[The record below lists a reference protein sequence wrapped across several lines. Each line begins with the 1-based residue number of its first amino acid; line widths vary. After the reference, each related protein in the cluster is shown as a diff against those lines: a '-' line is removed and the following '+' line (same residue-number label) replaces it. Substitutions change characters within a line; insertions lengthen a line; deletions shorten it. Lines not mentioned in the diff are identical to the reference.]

1 MAASRLSRCK
11 LLQSRGCDL
20 QLLRGESRALSTVV
34 DKASSISLPEKND
47 VVIIGGGVV
56 GCSAAYHI
64 RKRLPD
70 RSVLLLEQGSLGCG
84 TTWHAA
90 GLVGLMRS
98 SKSETLLSGVY
109 GARLYQELEELT
121 GLSSGFKRCGSL
133 SLART
138 TERLEMLRRT
148 VARARSYGLEAN
160 EVSLAD
166 ANELCGGLLSKD
178 PDRFVGA
185 ISLPG
190 DGAIDASNVCALL
203 AAAARKFEASIIEGV
218 TVTGVQHR
226 AGGVE
231 GFDIST
237 DQGDVHAKTVINC
250 SGQWARRLGQMSGVD
265 VPLHSCEHFYSYTR
279 PGSLQVPSSF
289 PVVRDPDGWLYFR
302 EWSGGL
308 LAGSFEPTPKPC
320 FQRGLVPDKFEF
332 SLLDN
337 DWDHFFPYLEDA
349 CATFPALSN
358 AEIDL
363 LNGPESFTMDNAYL
377 MGEAPGLR
385 NYFVAAGMNSSGI
398 ASAGGV
404 GSHIAEWM
412 AEGLPAKH
420 VWAVDIRRVHSFQ
433 TNQRY
438 IQTRACESLGDHY
451 RMMAPKREMVKAR
464 GLRRSPLFDVL
475 EAEGAR
481 FGQKAG
487 WERPNYFSSTERAL
501 HADPFFGPGLQPET
515 WGEAA
520 WMGPAAE
527 EHLACRSS
535 AALFDMSS
543 FAKLLVV
550 GDDAEAALS
559 RMCANEIRG
568 RAGFS
573 TYTQMLNA
581 RGGIEADVTVRELA
595 PGRWLVLTAT
605 DKGIRDKDW
614 IERASEG
621 QRVHVIDVTPMY
633 SVLALMG
640 PLAPLILARA
650 MGSRDE
656 EAAALLAGW
665 KSNEARE
672 IDFGFTRVTAVRTSY
687 VGEAAG
693 WELHMEADMARHV
706 YQTLQE
712 VVASSPTLSL
722 RNAGYLSIDSLRIE
736 AGRLAWGHELTS
748 DETPL
753 EAGLGFA
760 VKIGKPGGFIGEGV
774 LAEQKANGVTQ
785 RCCLFEAVSSATGPY
800 IWGGEPIL
808 MDGSYSGLNVTS
820 GARVPV
826 LGCPSG
832 SIRTMAL
839 GYVSSQ
845 GATKVDK
852 SWLAEHRFDIEVGNQ
867 IVPVTARLLPAAL
880 PKKVNTQQS
889 IDSTS
894 RSAARS
900 YL

>member
-1 MAASRLSRCK
+1 MAALRSTCRRAWQTPC
-11 LLQSRGCDL
+11 RDL
-20 QLLRGESRALSTVV
+20 QQVWTCRRAFATAI
-34 DKASSISLPEKND
+34 DEAPPASFPEKSD

-70 RSVLLLEQGSLGCG
+70 CSVLLLEQGSLGCG

-90 GLVGLMRS
+90 GLVGLMRA

-148 VARARSYGLEAN
+148 AARARSYGLEAS
-160 EVSLAD
+160 EISLAD
-166 ANELCGGLLSKD
+166 ANDLCGGLLSKD

-203 AAAARKFEASIIEGV
+203 AAAARKFQASIFERV
-218 TVTGVQHR
+218 TVTGVEQR
-226 AGGVE
+226 AGGVD
-231 GFDIST
+231 GFNIST

-250 SGQWARRLGQMSGVD
+250 SGQWARKLGQMSGVD
-265 VPLHSCEHFYSYTR
+265 IPLHSCEHFYAYTR
-279 PGSLQVPSSF
+279 PGSMQVPSSF

-308 LAGSFEPTPKPC
+308 LAGCFEPNPKPC
-320 FQRGLVPDKFEF
+320 FHRGQVPAKFEF
-332 SLLDN
+332 SLLDS
-337 DWDHFFPYLEDA
+337 DWDHFLPYLEDA
-349 CATFPALSN
+349 CSTFPDLEN
-358 AEIDL
+358 AEVDL
-363 LNGPESFTMDNAYL
+363 LNGPESFTMDNSYL
-377 MGEAPGLR
+377 MGEVPGLR

-404 GSHIAEWM
+404 GSHVAEWM

-420 VWAVDIRRVHSFQ
+420 VWSVDIRRVHPFQ
-433 TNQRY
+433 SNQRY
-438 IQTRACESLGDHY
+438 IQARACESLGDHY
-451 RMMAPKREMVKAR
+451 RMIAPKRELTKAR

-487 WERPNYFSSTERAL
+487 WERPNYFSTAERSASK
-501 HADPFFGPGLQPET
+501 DPFLGPGLQPET
-515 WGEAA
+515 WGDAA
-520 WMGPAAE
+520 WMVPAAE
-527 EHLACRSS
+527 EHLACRSE
-535 AALFDMSS
+535 AAIFDMSS

-550 GDDAEAALS
+550 GDDAAEALS
-559 RMCANEIRG
+559 RTCANEIRG

-573 TYTQMLNA
+573 TYTQMLNV
-581 RGGIEADVTVRELA
+581 RGGIEADVTVQELA
-595 PGRWLVLTAT
+595 PDRWLVLTAT
-605 DKGIRDKDW
+605 DKGVRDKAW
-614 IERASEG
+614 IEAASEG
-621 QRVHVIDVTPMY
+621 RRVQVIDVTPMY

-640 PLAPLILARA
+640 PSSPQILARA
-650 MGSRDE
+650 SGLGDVPP
-656 EAAALLAGW
+656 ATLLAGW

-672 IDFGFTRVTAVRTSY
+672 LDFGFTRVTAIRTSY

-693 WELHMEADMARHV
+693 WELHMGADMARHV
-706 YQTLQE
+706 YETLLE
-712 VVASSPTLSL
+712 AAASAPALSL

-760 VKIGKPGGFIGEGV
+760 VKIGKPGGFIGEDA
-774 LAEQKANGVTQ
+774 LAAQKASGVSQ
-785 RCCLFEAVSSATGPY
+785 RCCLFETPSDTAGPY

-808 MDGSYSGLNVTS
+808 VDGSYSGLNITS

-826 LGCPSG
+826 SGCSSG
-832 SIRTMAL
+832 SFRTMAL
-839 GYVSSQ
+839 GYVTSQ
-845 GATKVDK
+845 GTAKLDK
-852 SWLAEHRFDIEVGNQ
+852 TWLAQRRFDIEVGNQ
-867 IVPVTARLLPAAL
+867 MVPVTPRLLPVPL
-880 PKKVNTQQS
+880 PKK
-889 IDSTS
+889 
-894 RSAARS
+894 
-900 YL
+900 

>member
-1 MAASRLSRCK
+1 MAAARSICRRAWQRVKIDRKCLW
-11 LLQSRGCDL
+11 CDT
-20 QLLRGESRALSTVV
+20 RALAT
-34 DKASSISLPEKND
+34 SIDSGPLASLPQKAD
-47 VVIIGGGVV
+47 VVIVGGGVV

-133 SLART
+133 SLARNA
-138 TERLEMLRRT
+138 ERLEMLRRT
-148 VARARSYGLEAN
+148 AARARSYGLEAQ

-166 ANELCGGLLSKD
+166 ANELCGGMLSTD
-178 PDRFVGA
+178 PSRFVGA

-203 AAAARKFEASIIEGV
+203 AAAARRFEASIFEGV
-218 TVTGVQHR
+218 KVTAVQQR
-226 AGGVE
+226 AGGLE

-237 DQGDVHAKTVINC
+237 DRGDVHAGAVVNS
-250 SGQWARRLGQMSGVD
+250 SGQWARSLGQLSGVD
-265 VPLHSCEHFYSYTR
+265 IPLHSCEHFYAYTR
-279 PGSLQVPSSF
+279 PGSLSVPRNF
-289 PVVRDPDGWLYFR
+289 PIVRDPDGWLYFR

-308 LAGSFEPTPKPC
+308 LAGSFEPVPKPC
-320 FQRGLVPDKFEF
+320 FERGRIPDKFEF

-337 DWDHFFPYLEDA
+337 DWDHFLPYLADA
-349 CATFPALSN
+349 GDTFPDILN
-358 AEIDL
+358 AEVDL

-377 MGEAPGLR
+377 MGEVPGLR

-404 GSHIAEWM
+404 GFHIAEWM
-412 AEGLPAKH
+412 ANGLPAKH
-420 VWAVDIRRVHSFQ
+420 VWSVDIRRVHAFQ
-433 TNQRY
+433 ANQKY
-438 IQTRACESLGDHY
+438 IQARACESLGDHY
-451 RMMAPKREMVKAR
+451 RMIAPKRETTQAR

-475 EAEGAR
+475 EADGAR

-487 WERPNYFSSTERAL
+487 WERPNYFSLTERAL
-501 HADPFFGPGLQPET
+501 HVDPFQGPGLQPET

-520 WMGPAAE
+520 WMEPAAE
-527 EHLACRSS
+527 EHLACRSA
-535 AALFDMSS
+535 AALFDVSS

-550 GDDAEAALS
+550 GDGAAAALS
-559 RMCANEIRG
+559 RICGNEIRG

-573 TYTQMLNA
+573 TYTQMLNV

-595 PGRWLVLTAT
+595 PDRWVVLTAT
-605 DKGIRDKDW
+605 DKGIRDRAW
-614 IERASEG
+614 IEAAVEG
-621 QRVHVIDVTPMY
+621 QGVHVIDVTPMY

-640 PLAPLILARA
+640 PLSPQILARA
-650 MGSRDE
+650 SGLKDDD
-656 EAAALLAGW
+656 AAALLAGW
-665 KSNEARE
+665 KPNETRE
-672 IDFGFTRVTAVRTSY
+672 LDLGFTRVMAIRTSY

-706 YQTLQE
+706 YQTLKE
-712 VVASSPTLSL
+712 VVAVSPTLAL
-722 RNAGYLSIDSLRIE
+722 QNAGYLAIDSLRIE
-736 AGRLAWGHELTS
+736 AGRLAWGHELTPE
-748 DETPL
+748 ETPL

-760 VKIGKPGGFIGEGV
+760 VKIGKPGGFIGED
-774 LAEQKANGVTQ
+774 AIAAQKAQGVAQ
-785 RCCLFEAVSSATGPY
+785 RCCLFVAAADAAGPY

-808 MDGSYSGLNVTS
+808 MDGSYTGLNVTS

-826 LGCPSG
+826 AGCPNKS
-832 SIRTMAL
+832 SRTMAL
-839 GYVSSQ
+839 GYVTSNR
-845 GATKVDK
+845 AAPINK
-852 SWLAEHRFDIEVGNQ
+852 SWLEQHRFEIEVGSHM
-867 IVPVTARLLPAAL
+867 VPVTPKLLPL
-880 PKKVNTQQS
+880 QMSKN
-889 IDSTS
+889 
-894 RSAARS
+894 
-900 YL
+900 